1 MTGRPKGILEL
12 SDILFLVIISFKLL
26 LLLVSFKTTIQK
38 KEREIDIESATVV
51 VSSTNELV
59 CVLVCEGVCLV
70 LFRQGAQDSILQV
83 QEMANRPER
92 IPLLRVRGIQEVEDM
107 V

>member
-1 MTGRPKGILEL
+1 MMTGRPKGILEL

-51 VSSTNELV
+51 VSST
-59 CVLVCEGVCLV
+59 
-70 LFRQGAQDSILQV
+70 Q
-83 QEMANRPER
+83 
-92 IPLLRVRGIQEVEDM
+92 
-107 V
+107 